1 MSSRSNRVLAA
12 EDEPLILAELQDM
25 LADLGYEVVA
35 SELTLEGAM
44 AKSREL
50 AFDVAVL
57 DINLAGERI
66 DPVAEILRARG
77 IPFITTSGYGQS
89 GIAGQNDKHLVKP
102 YNVDDLRDA
111 LVRATG

>member
-57 DINLAGERI
+57 DISLRTSASIPLPRFFG
-66 DPVAEILRARG
+66 PVESL
-77 IPFITTSGYGQS
+77 S
-89 GIAGQNDKHLVKP
+89 
-102 YNVDDLRDA
+102 
-111 LVRATG
+111 